1 MYWYSVLYSV
11 RRLTSKV
18 LADAKKDAKY
28 LNYLIKNL
36 HLEKIIEIALYI
48 NIRVMLCRLQLE
60 ISEHV
65 FSFRVSMIRSYSN
78 QMNCSITKDEA
89 HRHS

>member
-1 MYWYSVLYSV
+1 MPLIEVRGPGKANLFTRNRHTV

-18 LADAKKDAKY
+18 LADAKKDAKN

-48 NIRVMLCRLQLE
+48 NIRDHAL
-60 ISEHV
+60 S
-65 FSFRVSMIRSYSN
+65 
-78 QMNCSITKDEA
+78 TA
-89 HRHS
+89 A